1 MPPRR
6 PGADGASH
14 PLDAD
19 DMAIGKNDSTHRNQ
33 AGQSDGIG
41 VPMESWLRLFGRF
54 LRFGALAW
62 GGPVAQ
68 IAMIRHELVD
78 EERWISSAHFNRVLA
93 VYQVLPGPE
102 AHELCV
108 YFGMLARGRWGGV
121 LAGLGFMLPGFVLM
135 FALSWAYVRY
145 GLQAQ
150 GIAAVMAA
158 AQVAVAALIVRAVVR
173 IGGHVVTDL
182 WLWGIMAGATAA
194 QLAGIHFGI
203 ILSVGGLIYLL
214 ACRRLHRLACAAVAL
229 AVIGIVSYA
238 TAMRGLIGFEALR
251 GETTAIEIA
260 RHDSM
265 PLLALF
271 WSGLKAGLLTFG
283 GAYTVIPF
291 LQRDAVTQGA
301 WMSNTQFLDGLA
313 LSGLL
318 PAPLIIFST
327 FVGYL
332 GGGPWGAVVMT
343 AGIFLPAFA
352 FTLIGHDVLERWV
365 HQPRIRQ
372 FLEGVT
378 AGVVG
383 LIAAT
388 TLALLRV
395 SLTGPEAVIL
405 FVLVLAVLFASK
417 ARMVIPAVIAAAALW
432 GFLSPGFGQ

>member
-1 MPPRR
+1 MPRDP
-6 PGADGASH
+6 
-14 PLDAD
+14 
-19 DMAIGKNDSTHRNQ
+19 
-33 AGQSDGIG
+33 
-41 VPMESWLRLFGRF
+41 WLRLFLRF

-68 IAMIRHELVD
+68 IAMIRQELVD
-78 EERWISSAHFNRVLA
+78 EERWVSSAQFNRVLA

-108 YFGMLARGRWGGV
+108 YFGMRSRGRWGGV

-145 GLQAQ
+145 GLQTE
-150 GIAAVMAA
+150 GVAAVFAA
-158 AQVAVAALIVRAVVR
+158 VQVAVAALIVRAVVR
-173 IGGHVVTDL
+173 IGEHVVTDR
-182 WLWGIMAGATAA
+182 WLWGIAIGATVA

-203 ILSVGGLIYLL
+203 VLTVAGAVYLL
-214 ACRRLHRLACAAVAL
+214 AQRQFRWLAWASAAATAAGVIGYVVAMGGLTGL
-229 AVIGIVSYA
+229 AVLSGSAADAEPV
-238 TAMRGLIGFEALR
+238 RRDG
-251 GETTAIEIA
+251 
-260 RHDSM
+260 M

-332 GGGPWGAVVMT
+332 GGGPWGAVMMT
-343 AGIFLPAFA
+343 VGIFLPAFA
-352 FTLIGHDVLERWV
+352 FTLVGHDALERVV
-365 HQPRIRQ
+365 HQPRIRL
-372 FLEGVT
+372 FLEGLT

-383 LIAAT
+383 LIAGT
-388 TLALLRV
+388 TLALIKV
-395 SLTGPEAVIL
+395 SLTGLEAVIL
-405 FVLVLAVLFASK
+405 FALVLAVLFASK
-417 ARMVIPAVIAAAALW
+417 AKLVIPAVIAAAALW
-432 GFLSPGFGQ
+432 GWL